1 MSDETQKKKVSVYTI
16 TETIYVSYQVV
27 ATSKKDA
34 VKAYHDLAC
43 DQWQEIVSEASS
55 NNCGDEEV
63 EKYEEYD
70 EDEHGQFY
78 DITGNAKAA
87 IRHNNSIKE

>member
-1 MSDETQKKKVSVYTI
+1 MSNEPKKKKVTVYTI

-27 ATSKKDA
+27 ATSEKDA
-34 VKAYHDLAC
+34 VKAYHDLPC
-43 DQWQEIVSEASS
+43 DKWQDVVSEASS
-55 NNCGDEEV
+55 NNYADEEV

-70 EDEHGQFY
+70 EEEHGRFY
-78 DITGNAKAA
+78 DITGKAAEA